1 MRAHILHTTDYRYP
15 LDARDSFNELRL
27 QPADDDR
34 QTVLEFKLEVEAY
47 ALAVHLPAG
56 ASQARRPKLVRLPD
70 VSLQSRLDY
79 FGTHVHYAHV
89 RERHRHLRVQTKSI
103 VITQPTP
110 QPGRIEAASLVGFA
124 RRLYEFVATSMRVPL
139 EVDWIALL
147 GWHGLEPGMDLLE
160 YLDGLTAHL
169 HARFTYAPGVTSV
182 DTPLEVFVASG
193 SGVCQDYVHAMLGVC
208 RRVGIPARYVSGYLY
223 AGQDFVGAEAT
234 HAWIECFVPGA
245 GWLGFDPTNDV
256 RVGEQH
262 VKIGHG
268 RDYDDV
274 PPIKGLHTGGGAET
288 LGVEVQVDVEEPFHP
303 SKMDDVQQ

>member
-15 LDARDSFNELRL
+15 IDARDSFNELRL

-34 QTVLEFKLEVEAY
+34 QTVLEFHLEVEAY
-47 ALAVHLPAG
+47 ALALHRNG
-56 ASQARRPKLVRLPD
+56 NARTSKLVRLPD
-70 VSLQSRLDY
+70 VSLQRRLDY
-79 FGTHVHYAHV
+79 FGTHVCYAHI
-89 RERHRHLRVQTKSI
+89 RERHRHLRVQTRSV

-110 QPGRIEAASLVGFA
+110 QPGRVEAAALVGFT
-124 RRLYEFVATSMRVPL
+124 RRLYEFVATSKRVPL
-139 EVDWIALL
+139 ETDWARTLD
-147 GWHGLEPGMDLLE
+147 WYDLEPGMDLVE

-169 HARFTYAPGVTSV
+169 HARFTYTPGATGVN
-182 DTPLEVFVASG
+182 TPLEVFVQSG
-193 SGVCQDYVHAMLGVC
+193 RGVCQDYVHAMLGAC

-256 RVGEQH
+256 RVGEKH

-274 PPIKGLHTGGGAET
+274 PPIKGLRTGGGAET
-288 LGVEVQVDVEEPFHP
+288 LGVEVQVDVEEPVVVTQ
-303 SKMDDVQQ
+303 MEDVQQ